1 MSKEYISIKIK
12 EQVWKRDCHVSDI
25 RIAQCKTC
33 YCLTK
38 IPQSLKHLII
48 SDDFVPYECN
58 GVGEFGHI
66 IAENNG
72 GKVEIDNLIIQCK
85 KCNVSLGTNQA
96 KIDNFYEDQFMI
108 PVELLDDQFNNNNNT
123 KMRID
128 CNLCSFILKNK
139 SQCKNKPLN
148 NYSYCHIHLQ

>member
-33 YCLTK
+33 YCLIK
-38 IPQSLKHLII
+38 IPQSLKHLIA
-48 SDDFVPYECN
+48 SDDLIPYECN

-66 IAENNG
+66 IAEKNG

-85 KCNVSLGTNQA
+85 KCNVSLGTKKA
-96 KIDNFYEDQFMI
+96 IIDNFYQDQYMI
-108 PVELLDDQFNNNNNT
+108 PVELLDDPLGNT
-123 KMRID
+123 KMPID
-128 CNLCSFILKNK
+128 CNFCSFILKNQL
-139 SQCKNKPLN
+139 QCKNKPLN
-148 NYSYCHIHLQ
+148 NYSYCHIHLK